1 MTFEIRWAE
10 SSFKKLQKL
19 DHKVQ
24 TRIMEKLDE
33 VAKDPFLVAK
43 KLTGVNLYSIRVGDY
58 RVIVSIEKN
67 KMIVFVIDPDYRS
80 KIYKKLSK
88 VQ

>member
-1 MTFEIRWAE
+1 MTFEIRWTE

-19 DHKVQ
+19 DRVVQ
-24 TRIMEKLDE
+24 TRIIEKLDE
-33 VAKDPFLVAK
+33 AASDPFDVAK

-67 KMIVFVIDPDYRS
+67 KMIVFIIDLGNRS
-80 KIYKKLSK
+80 KIYKKL
-88 VQ
+88 